1 MKNLKS
7 VLEDSFSGM
16 DQKFYKQKLLEDMN
30 EFFDNEIPSHIREKL
45 EKEDFVDYVLENL
58 QTHDYKLLQK
68 KLEKHFGDK
77 IEEFI
82 DQEDKSGIFAIRVT
96 DERLY
101 QDNKFIDLLN
111 FFNYFL
117 RERNGFRY
125 VIEPI
130 YSNNMD
136 EWVYK
141 NCNGIVYHFTD
152 KETGEKILK
161 SGLRIKGRTHSDFS
175 YPKRI
180 YLYAPGFYLNA
191 DNRDKWM
198 NFAKEIVNPF
208 LVRRFGLSVLK
219 IDLNR
224 AKKTNIS
231 FYRDTAMGPDA
242 VFTYNNIPKECITEI
257 NLF

>member
-1 MKNLKS
+1 MKKLKDT
-7 VLEDSFSGM
+7 LIESFTGL
-16 DQKFYKQKLLEDMN
+16 DFQYRKQILLENMN
-30 EFFDNEIPSHIREKL
+30 EFFNNEIPGNII
-45 EKEDFVDYVLENL
+45 KEFEQNGYVDYVRENL

-68 KLEKHFGDK
+68 KLEQYFGDK

-82 DQEDKSGIFAIRVT
+82 DQTDESGIFAIRVN
-96 DERLY
+96 DEYLY
-101 QDNKFIDLLN
+101 RDETFINLLN

-130 YSNNMD
+130 YSKNMD

-152 KETGEKILK
+152 KDTAKKILK
-161 SGLRIKGRTHSDFS
+161 SGLRIKGRTHSDFA

-180 YLYAPGFYLNA
+180 YLYAPGFYLNSNNV
-191 DNRDKWM
+191 DEWM
-198 NFAKEIVNPF
+198 EFTKQIINPF
-208 LVRRFGLSVLK
+208 MVKKFGLSVLK

-224 AKKTNIS
+224 VRKSNIS
-231 FYRDTAMGPDA
+231 FYRDTAMGEDA
-242 VFTYNNIPKECITEI
+242 IFTYNNIPKECITELI
-257 NLF
+257 L